1 MRPIAPLC
9 LSLLLLPIAALAAPN
24 GTSTTQSAAA
34 PAAAPA
40 ADLEARRQALSR
52 LLDEQW
58 EYVLSTS
65 PEFASI
71 LGDKRWN
78 DQVSDL
84 SQEALDRD
92 LAKTREF
99 LGRFEAIDTTGF
111 PDQEALNKE
120 LMVRQMRDRLEGVR
134 FHGWRMPVNQMGG
147 IHLEAAQFASYLS
160 FESVKD
166 YEDWI
171 ARLKKLPKMFDDT
184 VAHMRA
190 GMAEGLMPPKFL
202 LEKVATQA
210 QGIADTPPETSPF
223 SRPLASFPDA
233 VPAPE
238 RERLTRELNAVV
250 RDAVLPAYAAFAK
263 FVRDEYAPRGR
274 TEPGVWALP
283 DGAAR
288 YALAVKRQTTTDM
301 TPEQIHQLGL
311 QQVAAIETEMLA
323 IAKKLGYQDL
333 KSFNAAI
340 EADPKLRAGSRE
352 RMLDLYRRYTDQ
364 MYAKLPQLF
373 GRLPKAKVVVEPVE
387 EFREKEAAGAEYNQG
402 TPDGSRPGVVR
413 VNTGEPDKRK
423 TLTIESTAYHEAVP
437 GHHMQVA
444 IAQELPSLPPFR
456 QQAHFTAY
464 AEGWALYSERLGK
477 EVGFYQDPYSDYG
490 RLQDEML
497 RAIRLVVDTGFHY
510 KRWSRDQVV
519 QFFRDHSAV
528 DEPDIQAETDRY
540 IVWPGQALGYKI
552 GQLKI
557 LELREKAQKALG
569 PRFDIRAFHDE
580 VLGAGGLPLEV
591 LERRIDAWI
600 ARQG

>member
-1 MRPIAPLC
+1 MRPLRPIFAT
-9 LSLLLLPIAALAAPN
+9 LLLLPIAALAAPN
-24 GTSTTQSAAA
+24 GTNTATGAAA
-34 PAAAPA
+34 TPA
-40 ADLEARRQALSR
+40 ADLESRRQALSR
-52 LLDEQW
+52 LLDEHW
-58 EYVLSTS
+58 EYVLRTS

-92 LAKTREF
+92 LEETRKF
-99 LGRFEAIDTTGF
+99 LARFEAIDTTGF

-120 LMVRQMRDRLEGVR
+120 LMVRQMRERLDNVR
-134 FHGWRMPVNQMGG
+134 FHNWRMPVNQMGG
-147 IHLEAAQFASYLS
+147 IHLEAAQFPSLLS
-160 FESVKD
+160 FETVKD

-171 ARLKKLPKMFDDT
+171 ARLRKLPKMFDDT

-202 LEKVATQA
+202 LEKVAAQA
-210 QGIADTPPETSPF
+210 QGIADTPPETLPF
-223 SRPLASFPDA
+223 SRPLADFPAA
-233 VPAPE
+233 VPAAA
-238 RERLTRELNAVV
+238 RERLTRELHAAL
-250 RDAVLPAYAAFAK
+250 REAVLPAYAAFAK
-263 FVRDEYAPRGR
+263 FVREEYAPSGR
-274 TEPGVWALP
+274 AEPGVWSLP

-288 YALAVKRQTTTDM
+288 YAASVKRQTTTDM

-311 QQVAAIETEMLA
+311 QQVAAIEAEMLA
-323 IAKKLGYQDL
+323 IAKQLGYQDL

-352 RMLDLYRRYTDQ
+352 RMLELYRRYTDQ
-364 MYAKLPQLF
+364 MWAKLPQLF

-387 EFREKEAAGAEYNQG
+387 EFREKEAAGAQYNQG
-402 TPDGSRPGVVR
+402 TPDGSRPGMVK
-413 VNTGEPDKRK
+413 VNTGEPEKRK

-437 GHHMQVA
+437 GHHLQIS

-464 AEGWALYSERLGK
+464 VEGWALYSERLGK

-497 RAIRLVVDTGFHY
+497 RAIRLVVDTGFHF
-510 KRWSRDQVV
+510 KRWSRAQVV
-519 QFFRDHSAV
+519 QFFHDHSAL

-557 LELREKAQKALG
+557 MELRERVHQALG
-569 PRFDIRAFHDE
+569 ARFDVRAFHDE
-580 VLGAGGLPLEV
+580 VLSAGALPLEV

-600 ARQG
+600 ARQAA